1 LEIQSIA
8 PLDIGDP
15 IPAIPL
21 PSQAGAKVSAFQP
34 PIAGNLV
41 VLFASR
47 APDAA
52 ALEELAGF
60 ARLQDRF
67 ATLGVKLLAVT
78 GASVAEHADIAA
90 AHGIRFPVLSDGPG
104 RVLDLLGLPQSA
116 APSADGPTSCSFV
129 VDCSLRIVGRVGPQP
144 GLPQAEAA
152 LAACA
157 PLAAALAEPAP
168 VISRQ
173 APVLLV
179 PDVLS
184 PALCQQLIELWAQG
198 DKQEN
203 VATGS
208 YASDPAAAGNPASRL
223 PSVKRRSD
231 WLMPEGPLNIE
242 IRDILRRR
250 VVPELRKAFD
260 FQPERYETLR
270 VGCYDAERGGYFRR
284 HRDNVGPPE
293 IQRRRFAMS
302 LNLNEEYEG
311 GEIRF
316 PEYGTMLYRPPA
328 RAALLF
334 SCSLL
339 HEAMEIRGGRR
350 FVLLTF
356 FFGPTPSGPS
366 PSA

>member
-1 LEIQSIA
+1 LETQSIA
-8 PLDIGDP
+8 ALDIGDP

-21 PSQAGAKVSAFQP
+21 PSQTGAKVSPAQP
-34 PIAGNLV
+34 PLAGHPL

-47 APDAA
+47 TLDAPAI
-52 ALEELAGF
+52 EELAGF
-60 ARLQDRF
+60 ARLHERF
-67 ATLGVKLLAVT
+67 AALGVKLLAIT
-78 GASVAEHADIAA
+78 GADVAGNAAIAST
-90 AHGIRFPVLSDGPG
+90 HGLRFPVLSDGPG
-104 RVLDLLGLPQSA
+104 RVLDLLGVLRSGA
-116 APSADGPTSCSFV
+116 SCSLV
-129 VDCSLRIVGRVGPQP
+129 VDGALRIVARIPSQAGR
-144 GLPQAEAA
+144 PQAEAA
-152 LAACA
+152 LAACT
-157 PLAAALAEPAP
+157 PLAAALAEPPP

-184 PALCQQLIELWAQG
+184 AALCQQLMELWAQG
-198 DKQEN
+198 DRQEN
-203 VATGS
+203 VATGN
-208 YASDPAAAGNPASRL
+208 YAADPAATANPNQAS
-223 PSVKRRSD
+223 SVKRRSD

-242 IRDILRRR
+242 IRDTLRRR

-311 GEIRF
+311 GEVRF
-316 PEYGTMLYRPPA
+316 PEYGNMLYRPPA

-339 HEAMEIRGGRR
+339 HEAMEVRSGRR

-356 FFGPTPSGPS
+356 FFGPTPPT
-366 PSA
+366 PAP

>member
-1 LEIQSIA
+1 LETPSIT

-15 IPAIPL
+15 IPAVPL
-21 PSQAGAKVSAFQP
+21 PSQTGAKVSPAQP
-34 PIAGNLV
+34 PLAGHPL

-47 APDAA
+47 VLDAPARD
-52 ALEELAGF
+52 ELAAF
-60 ARLQDRF
+60 ARLQERF
-67 ATLGVKLLAVT
+67 AALGVKLLAVT
-78 GASVAEHADIAA
+78 GVDVAENAAIAG
-90 AHGIRFPVLSDGPG
+90 AHGLRFPILSDGPG
-104 RVLDLLGLPQSA
+104 LVLDLLGVPRSA
-116 APSADGPTSCSFV
+116 ASCSVV
-129 VDCSLRIVGRVGPQP
+129 VDGNLRIVGRVPAQP
-144 GLPQAEAA
+144 GRPQAGAA

-208 YASDPAAAGNPASRL
+208 YASEPAAAANPASRA

-316 PEYGTMLYRPPA
+316 PEYGNMLYRPPA

-339 HEAMEIRGGRR
+339 HEAMEVRGGRR

-356 FFGPTPSGPS
+356 FFGPTPLTPAPS
-366 PSA
+366 P

>member
-1 LEIQSIA
+1 LETQSIA

-15 IPAIPL
+15 IPAVSL
-21 PSQAGAKVSAFQP
+21 PSQTGAKVSPAQP
-34 PIAGNLV
+34 PLAGHPL

-47 APDAA
+47 MLDAA
-52 ALEELAGF
+52 AGEELAAF
-60 ARLQDRF
+60 ARLHDRF
-67 ATLGVKLLAVT
+67 ANLGVKLLALT
-78 GASVAEHADIAA
+78 GAEVAENAAIAGA
-90 AHGIRFPVLSDGPG
+90 QGVRFPILSDGPG
-104 RVLDLLGLPQSA
+104 RVLDLLGLPRSA
-116 APSADGPTSCSFV
+116 ASGTLV
-129 VDCSLRIVGRVGPQP
+129 VDGNLRIVARVPAQLGQS
-144 GLPQAEAA
+144 QAEAA

-157 PLAAALAEPAP
+157 PLAATLAEPAP

-184 PALCQQLIELWAQG
+184 PALCQQLMERWAEG

-203 VATGS
+203 VATS
-208 YASDPAAAGNPASRL
+208 NYAADPAAAANPAKQA

-242 IRDILRRR
+242 LRDILRRR

-302 LNLNEEYEG
+302 LNLNEAYEG
-311 GEIRF
+311 GEVRF
-316 PEYGTMLYRPPA
+316 PEYGNMLYRPPA

-339 HEAMEIRGGRR
+339 HEAVEIRSGRR

-356 FFGPTPSGPS
+356 FFGQASPT
-366 PSA
+366 SAPPA